1 MARDYQAEGV
11 VQDRRG
17 APLFRCSLCGAPL
30 TVVDF
35 GRQALRYPESGETAQ
50 DYLDAELIDELSHY
64 DCVSAAREA
73 V

>member
-1 MARDYQAEGV
+1 
-11 VQDRRG
+11 
-17 APLFRCSLCGAPL
+17 
-30 TVVDF
+30 VVDF
-35 GRQALRYPESGETAQ
+35 GRQALRYPESAETAQ